1 MLSFLII
8 TLLRCHGEINADSYH
23 LRFPLTA
30 AVAILKRLN
39 RLRVTMGVD
48 GYMFRLHPTYSR
60 QMIEMMASLM
70 PRHMTVSY
78 A

>member
-1 MLSFLII
+1 MKLVTALFSF
-8 TLLRCHGEINADSYH
+8 
-23 LRFPLTA
+23 TA